1 MLLCSFTGR
10 NASIF
15 PLYSYK
21 GNGCFT
27 QILLQACRQELGGY
41 EFAHVEV
48 NFTNEMT

>member
-10 NASIF
+10 NASICI
-15 PLYSYK
+15 LI
-21 GNGCFT
+21 NGCFT

>member
-1 MLLCSFTGR
+1 MLLYSFTGR

-27 QILLQACRQELGGY
+27 QILLQACRQELSGY

-48 NFTNEMT
+48 NFIDEIS